1 MPAYRAVLFDF
12 FGTLTRAVRRGP
24 QHDHIA
30 RALGCD
36 PARMVAVLDRS
47 FHDRCRGLLGDAAAA
62 LRWVCAQADGRP
74 SPEALRMA
82 LVARVAA
89 VQADTRLRPEAV
101 PTLRELR
108 RRGLRT
114 AVVSDCGYELPQFLP
129 RLPVAPLLDARV
141 YSVAV
146 RRRKPHP
153 TMYLTACAALGV
165 APEECLYVGDGGSR
179 ELTGAAAVGM
189 TAVRLAAEDLA
200 DHLVFD
206 PDHAWA
212 GPAIGTL
219 GDVLAV
225 VGTPSAGR
233 APALV

>member
-114 AVVSDCGYELPQFLP
+114 AVVSDCTYELPAFLP
-129 RLPVAPLLDARV
+129 RLPIAPLLDARIF
-141 YSVAV
+141 SVEIG
-146 RRRKPHP
+146 RCKPEAA
-153 TMYLTACAALGV
+153 MYLAACWELGV
-165 APEECLYVGDGGSR
+165 APQECLYVGDGGSR
-179 ELTGAAAVGM
+179 ELTGAAQAGM
-189 TAVRLAAEDLA
+189 TAVRLAAADLA

-206 PDHAWA
+206 QDVAWG
-212 GPAIGTL
+212 GPTVSSL
-219 GDVLAV
+219 TEV
-225 VGTPSAGR
+225 VGLLDGV
-233 APALV
+233 PALV